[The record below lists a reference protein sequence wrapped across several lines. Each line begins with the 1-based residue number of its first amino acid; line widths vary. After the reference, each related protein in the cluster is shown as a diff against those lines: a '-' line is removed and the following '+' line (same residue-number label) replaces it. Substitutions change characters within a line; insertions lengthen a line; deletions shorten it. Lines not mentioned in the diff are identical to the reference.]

1 MFLVSTFRVKER
13 SSAPKIYTKTGDG
26 GNSSLFTGERRPK
39 SDDFFEALGTIDE
52 LSSSIG
58 VAMAHAGRGL
68 LDLNWIGQVDLY
80 LLNRGIWRVFCN
92 LRFLNDF
99 RFRSRILSRILQKFQ
114 EIFREISGGFI
125 SKHNWRILLK

>member
-1 MFLVSTFRVKER
+1 MSLLTFRVKER

-58 VAMAHAGRGL
+58 VAMAHSGRGF
-68 LDLNWIGQVDLY
+68 LDLNKIS
-80 LLNRGIWRVFCN
+80 
-92 LRFLNDF
+92 FLGFD
-99 RFRSRILSRILQKFQ
+99 KFSV
-114 EIFREISGGFI
+114 I
-125 SKHNWRILLK
+125 

>member
-52 LSSSIG
+52 LSSTIG
-58 VAMAHAGRGL
+58 VAMAHAGREL
-68 LDLNWIGQVDLY
+68 LDLNWNSYATKAGIKGSLEYYILNY
-80 LLNRGIWRVFCN
+80 LFGI
-92 LRFLNDF
+92 
-99 RFRSRILSRILQKFQ
+99 
-114 EIFREISGGFI
+114 
-125 SKHNWRILLK
+125 

>member
-1 MFLVSTFRVKER
+1 MSLLTFRVKER

-58 VAMAHAGRGL
+58 VAMAHSGRGL
-68 LDLNWIGQVDLY
+68 LDLNWNVQVVLY
-80 LLNRGIWRVFCN
+80 SN
-92 LRFLNDF
+92 
-99 RFRSRILSRILQKFQ
+99 K
-114 EIFREISGGFI
+114 E
-125 SKHNWRILLK
+125 LKVI

>member
-1 MFLVSTFRVKER
+1 MSLLTYLLTFRVKER

-52 LSSSIG
+52 LSSTIG

-68 LDLNWIGQVDLY
+68 LDFKIGWVKWIFTQ
-80 LLNRGIWRVFCN
+80 I
-92 LRFLNDF
+92 
-99 RFRSRILSRILQKFQ
+99 
-114 EIFREISGGFI
+114 
-125 SKHNWRILLK
+125 